1 MELVITAGGMCSSS
15 TSTTRSFEPKSTQV
29 QCLLSPTTAMEC
41 LAQQHHAG
49 GGLASEEMATGH
61 RVVGVA
67 DVMSLA
73 RRW

>member
-1 MELVITAGGMCSSS
+1 MEVVITAGGMQRLHKHDSLA
-15 TSTTRSFEPKSTQV
+15 RAKVHPG
-29 QCLLSPTTAMEC
+29 AM
-41 LAQQHHAG
+41 LAVVDHHHLAKQYHAG